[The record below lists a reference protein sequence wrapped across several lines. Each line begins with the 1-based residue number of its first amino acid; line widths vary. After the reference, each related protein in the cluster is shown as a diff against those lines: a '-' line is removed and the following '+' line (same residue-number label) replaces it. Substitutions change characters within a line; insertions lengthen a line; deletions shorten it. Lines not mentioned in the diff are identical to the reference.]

1 MKTGCCGTFVIT
13 WRQLE
18 IGGEADAPLE
28 FLHVGMSW
36 RWRGEALRVDGPRD
50 LLVLRGAAG
59 EAEMRAR
66 AARSIARLTGLVPA
80 PVPVVSP
87 EEMAEGRFGF
97 SVTDGYDLWPV
108 QVIEPAPG
116 DARARL
122 VMFPGRVPPEGVELW
137 IVSCTRPER
146 PAQVVPVAGGG
157 FAAGTLIDTPQ
168 GPRPVEALRPG
179 DQVLT
184 RDAGAQ
190 PVLWVGHHRIGGARV
205 FAEPHLRPVR
215 IRAGAWGIGRPEG
228 DLLVAPGHRMLIAGP
243 AAQALFNTDEVLVAA
258 RDLIDGG
265 AVRVAH
271 DLGAVHYVD
280 LVFERHQILRA
291 NGVEGESFHPA
302 AADLDRLT
310 PEERAALLRAMPA
323 LGAEG
328 AAYGDPARRR
338 LDRGEAAILR
348 HALTA

>member
-13 WRQLE
+13 WRQSE

-66 AARSIARLTGLVPA
+66 AARSIARLTGLAPA

-122 VMFPGRVPPEGVELW
+122 VMFPGRVPPKGVELW
-137 IVSCTRPER
+137 VVSCTRPER
-146 PAQVVPVAGGG
+146 PAPVVPAGGG

-190 PVLWVGHHRIGGARV
+190 PLLWVGHQRIGGARL

-215 IRAGAWGIGRPEG
+215 IRAGTWGIGRPEG
-228 DLLVAPGHRMLIAGP
+228 DLLVAPGHRMLIAGA

-271 DLGAVHYVD
+271 DLGAVQYVQ
-280 LVFERHQILRA
+280 LLFGRHQILRA
-291 NGVEGESFHPA
+291 QGIEGESFHPA
-302 AADLDRLT
+302 TADLDRLA
-310 PEERAALLRAMPA
+310 PEDRAALLRALPA
-323 LGAEG
+323 LATDAGT
-328 AAYGDPARRR
+328 YGDPARRV
-338 LDRGEAAILR
+338 LDRGEAAILA